1 MLERELSN
9 RSVPWKEGQTRDSVV
24 PIPIAQ
30 VIWNREGR
38 GEEGRF
44 CGSFD
49 VIFPRGINLTVNR
62 KEGREPRNLFELS

>member
-38 GEEGRF
+38 GGEILR
-44 CGSFD
+44 
-49 VIFPRGINLTVNR
+49 VIR
-62 KEGREPRNLFELS
+62 RNISTRH

>member
-38 GEEGRF
+38 GDFAGH
-44 CGSFD
+44 S
-49 VIFPRGINLTVNR
+49 T
-62 KEGREPRNLFELS
+62 